1 MEPFPGYDEHKAAA
15 EGQPEYVQK
24 VYAYCKTPEHT
35 TMALKQLEGSKKVTD
50 QMREN
55 DKSTEK
61 KLVVQAR
68 IDAERRKA
76 AELQATA
83 DDEKAAAVA
92 EARKKRVDA
101 ERAQA
106 EAERKAKIEAASGD
120 ADVEVAQTAAASKK
134 QNVQKLGDQASCL
147 ASKDDDDEPEVQ
159 LIESP
164 QPPPLKKQKTTPK
177 ETPDDV
183 VKIDDDDAPPPG
195 APPGAAKSP
204 KTLAEEVG
212 DAMDKVLG
220 LNNPM
225 DEGLAF
231 LGGSGGIS
239 AKIDQPTGQ
248 PTVHGKF
255 DVRKTPREAA
265 VADQLARDRKKRSN

>member
-134 QNVQKLGDQASCL
+134 QNACDAVSAKTRTSRKSSPRRRGRAAATPST
-147 ASKDDDDEPEVQ
+147 ATPSTGSFPTGPEIRRPGLLPRVEGQ
-159 LIESP
+159 RRRARGPAHRVAAAAAP
-164 QPPPLKKQKTTPK
+164 Q
-177 ETPDDV
+177 ETEDY
-183 VKIDDDDAPPPG
+183 AQ
-195 APPGAAKSP
+195 
-204 KTLAEEVG
+204 G
-212 DAMDKVLG
+212 DARRRRQDRRRRRAAAGRAAGRRQVAQ
-220 LNNPM
+220 
-225 DEGLAF
+225 DARR
-231 LGGSGGIS
+231 GGRRR
-239 AKIDQPTGQ
+239 DGQ
-248 PTVHGKF
+248 G
-255 DVRKTPREAA
+255 PRP
-265 VADQLARDRKKRSN
+265 Q